1 MKDWSYYCET
11 ETPYC
16 PYSDRR
22 AMLQRLWKEF
32 SEKPMTEAEREHART
47 VALADARLRQAQQN
61 EKHYAELNAKQA
73 EFFRD
78 LRADLGYGD
87 FLTEE
92 GCVYL
97 EGEVRLQAWSP
108 EDWHATAEQ
117 LVDFAKAIV
126 EYRKTE

>member
-1 MKDWSYYCET
+1 
-11 ETPYC
+11 
-16 PYSDRR
+16 
-22 AMLQRLWKEF
+22 
-32 SEKPMTEAEREHART
+32 MTEAEREHART
-47 VALADARLRQAQQN
+47 VALADARLHQAEQN

-78 LRADLGYGD
+78 LREELRYGD

-108 EDWHATAEQ
+108 EDWYATAEK

-126 EYRKTE
+126 EYRKDGA